1 MDDLRYAVDRIQTWG
16 NPNISIHWFGGSKYK
31 WLVKLPIAAC
41 DTTSWART
49 GQFGKIK
56 YWNPH
61 EDKFDKTHGIYVGG
75 LQKELRDGEYH
86 FVTYPWRQELEEYLS
101 QAFNITYRDLC
112 GYDDKFWMQLVN
124 TRYYAEQERR
134 INAERV
140 KTGVP
145 L

>member
-1 MDDLRYAVDRIQTWG
+1 M
-16 NPNISIHWFGGSKYK
+16 
-31 WLVKLPIAAC
+31 
-41 DTTSWART
+41 
-49 GQFGKIK
+49 
-56 YWNPH
+56 
-61 EDKFDKTHGIYVGG
+61 GG